1 MRIKGVRMGFC
12 LTYKIYLLY
21 LQHAGKIVWNIN
33 DLRGRIH
40 QVFERWKDGE
50 NPFGN
55 ELKVAVP
62 HVIHDINIS
71 NVAKERSQRSSP
83 SKH

>member
-1 MRIKGVRMGFC
+1 MK
-12 LTYKIYLLY
+12 
-21 LQHAGKIVWNIN
+21 N

-40 QVFERWKDGE
+40 KVFERGKDGE
-50 NPFGN
+50 NPLGN

-62 HVIHDINIS
+62 HVIHEINIG

-83 SKH
+83 REHC